1 MLGHMTTLIP
11 PDPKRVLVIGVGAG
25 VTAGAVLIEPRLEQ
39 VTIAEIQPLVP
50 AMASQHFG
58 AHNFDVYKN
67 PKTRLVLDDGRHFLQ
82 TTEEKFDAITSDPLD
97 PWVKGAAALYTRE
110 FFEEVKQHLNPGG
123 VMTLFV
129 QLYESNPAA
138 VKSEISTFLEA
149 FPHGVVWGNTQN
161 GAGYDLVLMGTLE
174 PIKIDIDKIEQTLK
188 SPQYSRVAQSLSEIG
203 MFSAT
208 ICSRPTPEA
217 ARSRSVDGRRDDQ
230 SRSQHAPAIPRRAWP
245 QSLSERGDLR
255 RHAEVRDAL
264 SRGALRR
271 LAGDHPGAQGR
282 DRAAAGQI
290 EKRATCYGCYG
301 ATC

>member
-1 MLGHMTTLIP
+1 MS
-11 PDPKRVLVIGVGAG
+11 
-25 VTAGAVLIEPRLEQ
+25 IEPRLEQ
-39 VTIAEIQPLVP
+39 VTIAEIEPLVP
-50 AMASQHFG
+50 VMASQHFG

-82 TTEEKFDAITSDPLD
+82 TTDEKFDAITSDPLD

-149 FPHGVVWGNTQN
+149 FPNGVVWGNTQN

-174 PIKIDIDKIEQTLK
+174 PIKIDVDKIEQTLK
-188 SPQYSRVAQSLSEIG
+188 SPQYARVAQSLSEIG

-208 ICSRPTPEA
+208 DLFSTYAGKRPDL
-217 ARSRSVDGRRDDQ
+217 RSVDGRRDDQ
-230 SRSQHAPAIPRRAWP
+230 SRSQHAPAVPRRP
-245 QSLSERGDLR
+245 GPESLSERGDLR

-271 LAGDHPGAQGR
+271 IAGDHPGAQSR
-282 DRAAAGQI
+282 DREAAGKVKNWGGGTG
-290 EKRATCYGCYG
+290 E
-301 ATC
+301 